1 MLFLILIHVV
11 TPFSE
16 AYNISFFII
25 LIVLLIGIRLFY
37 RIKNNDIDGGY
48 KIV

>member
-16 AYNISFFII
+16 AYNISFFVV
-25 LIVLLIGIRLFY
+25 LIVLLIGIEIALW
-37 RIKNNDIDGGY
+37 D
-48 KIV
+48 